1 VYDARAND
9 DGAAVISKFFAERVT
24 AGPKKAKPGKRSK
37 RP

>member
-9 DGAAVISKFFAERVT
+9 DGAAVISKFFAER
-24 AGPKKAKPGKRSK
+24 GLKKAKPGKRSK